1 MNMQIPLYA
10 MDDAEMRAHY
20 CRALIEA
27 AKEDERIVV
36 LDVDT
41 SVSMGTV
48 PFYEKFPQRAID
60 CGIME
65 AHAVGMAAGLSATG
79 FVPFLHAFGTF
90 ASRRA
95 YDQVFLSCA
104 YQDLNVKIIGA
115 DAGVTAA
122 VNGGTHMPFE
132 DMGLMR
138 NIPGMTVI
146 EPADSAMMPFAVRH
160 MAATWGNFYMRYG
173 RKKMMKIYAPDETFA
188 IGKAKRLR
196 GGGDAAVIACGI
208 MVYEALKAAE
218 ALQAEGIDITVIDMH
233 TIKPIDRE
241 AVVDV
246 AQRCGA
252 VVTAE
257 NHNII
262 NGLGSAVAEVLGEC
276 CPVPLERV
284 GVKDTFGEVGT
295 QEFLME
301 KFGLT
306 AADICAEVK
315 RVIQRRRGTCA
326 SQS

>member
-1 MNMQIPLYA
+1 MSVYV
-10 MDDAEMRAHY
+10 MDDNEMRAHY
-20 CRALIEA
+20 CNALMAA
-27 AKEDERIVV
+27 AKQDERIVV

-48 PFYEKFPQRAID
+48 PFYEAFPNRAVD

-104 YQDLNVKIIGA
+104 YQDLNVKIIGE

-132 DMGLMR
+132 DIGLMR
-138 NIPGMTVI
+138 NIPGMTVM
-146 EPADSAMMPFAVRH
+146 EPADSAMMPFAVRY
-160 MAATWGNFYMRYG
+160 MADTYGNFYMRYG
-173 RKKMMKIYAPDETFA
+173 RKKMMKIYGPEETFT
-188 IGKAKRLR
+188 IGKAKQLR
-196 GGGDAAVIACGI
+196 SGGDAAVIACGI
-208 MVYEALKAAE
+208 MVYEALKAAD

-241 AVVDV
+241 TLIA
-246 AQRCGA
+246 AARGCGA
-252 VVTAE
+252 IVTAE

-262 NGLGSAVAEVLGEC
+262 NGLGSTVAEVLGEC

-284 GVKDTFGEVGT
+284 GVNDTFGEVGT
-295 QEFLME
+295 QEYLME

-306 AADICAEVK
+306 ASDICAAIK
-315 RVIQRRRGTCA
+315 RVMQRRRGTCA
-326 SQS
+326 LQL

>member
-1 MNMQIPLYA
+1 MSAYML
-10 MDDAEMRAHY
+10 DDTEMRTHY
-20 CRALIEA
+20 CNTLIEA
-27 AKEDERIVV
+27 AKTDERIVV

-48 PFYEKFPQRAID
+48 PFYEAYPDRAID

-79 FVPFLHAFGTF
+79 FVPFLQAFGTF

-104 YQDLNVKIIGA
+104 YQGLNVKLVGA

-138 NIPGMTVI
+138 CIPGMTVI
-146 EPADSAMMPFAVRH
+146 EPADGTAIRYAVRH
-160 MAATWGNFYMRYG
+160 MAKTYGNFYMRFG
-173 RKKMMKIYAPDETFA
+173 RKKMMRLYAPDETFE

-196 GGGDAAVIACGI
+196 NGSDAAVIACGI

-218 ALQAEGIDITVIDMH
+218 ALRGEDIDITVIDMH

-241 AVVDV
+241 AVTEA
-246 AQRCGA
+246 AQCCGA
-252 VVTAE
+252 VVTTE
-257 NHNII
+257 NHNVIG
-262 NGLGSAVAEVLGEC
+262 GLGSAVAEVLGES

-284 GVKDTFGEVGT
+284 GVKDTFGEVGS
-295 QEFLME
+295 QEYLME

-306 AADICAEVK
+306 TAHIGAAVK
-315 RVIQRRRGTCA
+315 RAIGRRGK
-326 SQS
+326 